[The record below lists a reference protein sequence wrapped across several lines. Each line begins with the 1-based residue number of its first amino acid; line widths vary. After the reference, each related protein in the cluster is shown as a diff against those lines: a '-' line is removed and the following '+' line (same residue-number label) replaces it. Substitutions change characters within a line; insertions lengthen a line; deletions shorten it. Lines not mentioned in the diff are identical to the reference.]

1 MILLSA
7 QTTVV
12 VTSVVVFLGVII
24 LLVAIL
30 LYAKKKLTPSGTVKI
45 DINDGYLEV
54 ETEPGNTLLPHLG
67 ITKFCFLRLAE
78 VVVLVPCAVARY

>member
-12 VTSVVVFLGVII
+12 ITSVVVFLGVII

-30 LYAKKKLTPSGTVKI
+30 LFAKKKLTPSGVVKI
-45 DINDGYLEV
+45 NINEGDLEV
-54 ETEPGNTLLPHLG
+54 ETNPGNTLLSTLG
-67 ITKFCFLRLAE
+67 EQQNITPFGLWRWRYLRHVSLSG
-78 VVVLVPCAVARY
+78 